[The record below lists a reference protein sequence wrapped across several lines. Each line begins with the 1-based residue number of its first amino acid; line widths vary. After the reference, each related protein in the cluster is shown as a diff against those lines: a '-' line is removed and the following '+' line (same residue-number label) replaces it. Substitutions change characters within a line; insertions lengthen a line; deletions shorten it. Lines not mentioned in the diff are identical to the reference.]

1 MLLSSLPH
9 LEILDMSGS
18 GLRALPSELF
28 SQNIGLKSLLLA
40 RTQLSEITE
49 MTFDELKN
57 LTVLDLSFNRIQ
69 VIYLKYIYIFYLK
82 SSSFKI

>member
-9 LEILDMSGS
+9 LEIVDMSGS
-18 GLRALPSELF
+18 GLRVLPSELF
-28 SQNIGLKSLLLA
+28 SKNTGLKSLLLA
-40 RTQLSEITE
+40 RTQLSEISE

-69 VIYLKYIYIFYLK
+69 VIYFLF
-82 SSSFKI
+82 